1 VARYL
6 VTFDAPDQDTPA
18 LAAATAWGNDPV
30 VGIARSSGDD
40 GVPYAAQVAI
50 EVEVPTRTSAR
61 EEALRI
67 YEDLRARAGLPAAQE
82 GLIATIDPLNPLVTF
97 NIEQTGLYVH
107 AERMY
112 DEGHYD
118 FAVVAAQTAC
128 ELLVEGAIQFAVSRH
143 ATEPLA
149 QVIPDLLTS
158 YTMLDQRGPK
168 VWEAVTGRNIR
179 EPKSVWDS
187 YRAHVERRN
196 ALIHK
201 GARVTRDE
209 AAQSLTAT
217 RDFARQVAEAM
228 RPL

>member
-1 VARYL
+1 MARYL
-6 VTFDAPDQDTPA
+6 VTFDAPDHDAPA
-18 LAAATAWGNDPV
+18 LEAVTAE
-30 VGIARSSGDD
+30 GDD
-40 GVPYAAQVAI
+40 RVAGIVRGDVGGVPVRAKVPV
-50 EVEVPTRTSAR
+50 EVEAPTTTSAR

-82 GLIATIDPLNPLVTF
+82 GLVAAINPLNPLVTF
-97 NIEQTGLYVH
+97 NMKQTRFFVQ

-118 FAVVAAQTAC
+118 FTVVAAQTAC

-158 YTMLDQRGPK
+158 YSMLDRRGPK
-168 VWEAVTGRNIR
+168 VWEAVTGRSIR
-179 EPKSVWDS
+179 EPKSVWDG

-196 ALIHK
+196 ALVHK

-209 AAQSLTAT
+209 AAESLTAT
-217 RDFARQVAEAM
+217 RDFARQVVEAI

>member
-1 VARYL
+1 MARYL
-6 VTFDAPDQDTPA
+6 VTLDAPDQDAPA
-18 LAAATAWGNDPV
+18 LEAATA
-30 VGIARSSGDD
+30 SGDD
-40 GVPYAAQVAI
+40 RVAGIITGDLGGAPVAAKVQI
-50 EVEVPTRTSAR
+50 EVEAPTVASAGD
-61 EEALRI
+61 EAQRV
-67 YEDLRARAGLPAAQE
+67 YADLRSRAGLPAAQK
-82 GLIATIDPLNPLVTF
+82 GLPAMINPLNPLVTF
-97 NIEQTGLYVH
+97 NMAQTRFFVQ

-118 FAVVAAQTAC
+118 FTVVAAQTAC

-143 ATEPLA
+143 ATERLA

-168 VWEAVTGRNIR
+168 VWEAVTGRSIR
-179 EPKSVWDS
+179 EPKAVWDG
-187 YRAHVERRN
+187 YRTHVERRN

-209 AAQSLTAT
+209 AAESLSAT
-217 RDFARQVAEAM
+217 RDFAWQVVEAI